1 MPLTDLR
8 DLPLQD
14 MTALLVEAGEPA
26 FRATQLCH
34 WIYKRQ
40 ATDLQQMSDLPEP
53 LRQRL
58 REHVYV
64 SSLTLLRQQQSADG
78 TEKFLFGLEDGNQI
92 ETVLI
97 PAGDKRTICVST
109 QVGCAIGCR
118 FCLTAQGGLVRSL
131 RPAEIVSQVL
141 YFQAPGK
148 TPERTFTNI
157 VFMGMGEPLDNFQ
170 GTVQA
175 IRILTAEWGLG
186 ISPRRITV
194 STSGLVRRL
203 EAFGR
208 ADLKVNLA
216 VSLNATTDAVRTQI
230 MPINK
235 PYPIATLLAACRAF
249 PLAVR
254 QRITFEYVLLRDVN
268 DTLAD
273 AKRLVKLMYGLR
285 CKINLLPFNEIPGVP
300 YRRPSEATVQQFQ
313 NYLLQHG
320 LSAFV
325 RQSRGRDISAACGQ
339 LQFEERTTKRLT
351 DQASRATMPLALMAS
366 KEQRCE
372 RAGPAA
378 TLREGG

>member
-1 MPLTDLR
+1 M
-8 DLPLQD
+8 
-14 MTALLVEAGEPA
+14 
-26 FRATQLCH
+26 
-34 WIYKRQ
+34 
-40 ATDLQQMSDLPEP
+40 
-53 LRQRL
+53 
-58 REHVYV
+58 
-64 SSLTLLRQQQSADG
+64 
-78 TEKFLFGLEDGNQI
+78 
-92 ETVLI
+92 
-97 PAGDKRTICVST
+97 
-109 QVGCAIGCR
+109 
-118 FCLTAQGGLVRSL
+118 RSL

-235 PYPIATLLAACRAF
+235 PYPIATLLATCRAF
-249 PLAVR
+249 PLAMR

-351 DQASRATMPLALMAS
+351 DQASRATMPSALMAPG
-366 KEQRCE
+366 EQRCE
-372 RAGPAA
+372 SAGPAA
-378 TLREGG
+378 TLREGGE

>member
-8 DLPLQD
+8 DLQLQD
-14 MTALLVEAGEPA
+14 MTALLAEAGEPA

-34 WIYKRQ
+34 WIYKRH

-58 REHVYV
+58 RQRLYV

-78 TEKFLFGLEDGNQI
+78 TEKFLFGLEDGNQL

-97 PAGDKRTICVST
+97 PAGAKRTICVST

-141 YFQAPGK
+141 YFQEPGK
-148 TPERTFTNI
+148 TPERA
-157 VFMGMGEPLDNFQ
+157 FM
-170 GTVQA
+170 
-175 IRILTAEWGLG
+175 
-186 ISPRRITV
+186 
-194 STSGLVRRL
+194 VRRL
-203 EAFGR
+203 EDFGR

-273 AKRLVKLMYGLR
+273 ARRLVKLMHGLR

-339 LQFEERTTKRLT
+339 LRFEERTSTRLT
-351 DQASRATMPLALMAS
+351 DQASQATMPSALMAQ
-366 KEQRCE
+366 E
-372 RAGPAA
+372 A
-378 TLREGG
+378 